1 MKILVI
7 NSGSSSLKYQV
18 FEKDGDNAL
27 ACLVKGVVERIGIPD
42 TCIRQKG
49 SDGKE
54 FSEPV
59 EASDH
64 TQAIALLKEHLTHPD
79 HGVLEDISEIMG
91 VGHRVVHGAEK
102 FVKSVIIDDRV
113 IAKLRECSSLA
124 PLHNPPNL
132 LGIEA
137 CLAMLP
143 GIPQAGVFDTAFH
156 QTMPPKAY
164 LYGLPYSYLKKHGI
178 RRYGFHG
185 TSHRYVSKRV
195 PEILNKPLES
205 LKIVTCHLG
214 NGSSLAAIS
223 GGQSVDTSMGLTPLE
238 GVLMGTRCGDLD
250 PAIPLFLQK
259 KTGMTPAEMDNLL
272 NKKSG
277 LLGLCG
283 KSDMRDIEEAAKAG
297 DKHAGDALDV
307 FIYRIVK
314 KIGSY
319 AAAMNGLDA
328 VVFTAGIGENS
339 HSIRRMVSQQL
350 GYLGL
355 ELDHGMN
362 EKDSKSER
370 KVSTKAS
377 RVAVLVIPTNE
388 ELLIA
393 QDTIRLIR
401 NAPLPY

>member
-1 MKILVI
+1 M
-7 NSGSSSLKYQV
+7 
-18 FEKDGDNAL
+18 
-27 ACLVKGVVERIGIPD
+27 
-42 TCIRQKG
+42 
-49 SDGKE
+49 
-54 FSEPV
+54 
-59 EASDH
+59 
-64 TQAIALLKEHLTHPD
+64 
-79 HGVLEDISEIMG
+79 
-91 VGHRVVHGAEK
+91 
-102 FVKSVIIDDRV
+102 
-113 IAKLRECSSLA
+113 
-124 PLHNPPNL
+124 
-132 LGIEA
+132 
-137 CLAMLP
+137 
-143 GIPQAGVFDTAFH
+143 
-156 QTMPPKAY
+156 
-164 LYGLPYSYLKKHGI
+164 
-178 RRYGFHG
+178 
-185 TSHRYVSKRV
+185 SKRV